1 MNAWLVLVALSW
13 LGSSLGHDPC
23 IPDSFVADT
32 FDIFNFRPLR
42 SYHDID
48 GLLTLYETPAGE
60 TVYLF
65 DFKEGKLYVNQPNNT
80 CIEYVDPDS
89 KITMAAFGL
98 AEDKFDLTNSHDVLH
113 HGFQY
118 TNGDFA
124 IRVILTLHPCRSHFN
139 SFLIDNQVR
148 MAFSLFNQRNFTND
162 DTQRVDAA
170 KATFEAADCHERFD

>member
-1 MNAWLVLVALSW
+1 MNAWFVLVALSW

-32 FDIFNFRPLR
+32 FDIFNFRMLR

-65 DFKEGKLYVNQPNNT
+65 DFNEGKLYLNQPNNT

-89 KITMAAFGL
+89 KITMAAVTA
-98 AEDKFDLTNSHDVLH
+98 AEEEVEFTNPQGVTH
-113 HGFQY
+113 HGFEY
-118 TNGDFA
+118 TNGGFTT
-124 IRVILTLHPCRSHFN
+124 RVILTDPCQNNFI
-139 SFLIDNQVR
+139 SFLIDNQLR
-148 MAFSLFNQRNFTND
+148 MAFSFHNHQAFTND
-162 DTQRVDAA
+162 DTQRVEAA
-170 KATFEAADCHERFD
+170 KATFEAAHCLERFD